1 MLPAWAAWGR
11 LGCGTVATRSP
22 QPAPPALPLQL
33 YAETGP
39 SPKCSSK
46 RSFCHAG
53 SGSGGTNAC
62 GSWPIIGERNGVGA
76 GQAGLSPEKG
86 RARDSP
92 PGGGS
97 SLSRADAS
105 PRRPL
110 ACTRGAPLPPLPRC
124 TSQGR
129 LRHRGLAWATVGA
142 GGPVGIRLNGLA
154 EVHRALDSLCDV
166 GVRAA
171 GRPRRVARRRSR
183 RLPRPLGARAGPRAP
198 RR

>member
-92 PGGGS
+92 PGEAQV
-97 SLSRADAS
+97 SRALM
-105 PRRPL
+105 R
-110 ACTRGAPLPPLPRC
+110 
-124 TSQGR
+124 
-129 LRHRGLAWATVGA
+129 
-142 GGPVGIRLNGLA
+142 
-154 EVHRALDSLCDV
+154 
-166 GVRAA
+166 
-171 GRPRRVARRRSR
+171 
-183 RLPRPLGARAGPRAP
+183 ARAGPSPAPGVHRCRRCHDAP
-198 RR
+198 RRGDSGTGDSHGPR